1 MRVNPFFLQ
10 SFYTEFVLRHLVA
23 STFKEHIMKK
33 ADSVSINELNFQ
45 EVAEDTA
52 RISIVSALVAGLIY
66 CIALLV

>member
-1 MRVNPFFLQ
+1 
-10 SFYTEFVLRHLVA
+10 
-23 STFKEHIMKK
+23 MKK
-33 ADSVSINELNFQ
+33 ADSVNANELNFQ